1 MSTLTSYITGFV
13 LSILFTVAV
22 FSLQPL
28 HQLFHHTFLTH
39 QTIWV
44 LYVVFALLQLLVQLF
59 FFLHLSSKKNH
70 WNVAVLGFALFII
83 ALVVGGTLWIMSN
96 VQHNM
101 KQGSP
106 YINNEIKAQN
116 SND

>member
-1 MSTLTSYITGFV
+1 M
-13 LSILFTVAV
+13 
-22 FSLQPL
+22 
-28 HQLFHHTFLTH
+28 
-39 QTIWV
+39 
-44 LYVVFALLQLLVQLF
+44 
-59 FFLHLSSKKNH
+59 
-70 WNVAVLGFALFII
+70 AVLGFALFII